1 MYKELIKQISNLTIE
16 YIDQIT
22 ADGRVNFAA
31 IRFEEREI
39 DGKKVI
45 AMDIYVFQTN
55 FIRHFNTKVPA
66 SNSVSFSRNLLTELI
81 KEYQKNKDFKLS
93 PFKKSAISVTRN
105 RPDSYVP
112 VSIQF
117 KLKVS
122 ASAVKT
128 YNEKISK

>member
-39 DGKKVI
+39 DGEKVI

-55 FIRHFNTKVPA
+55 FIRHFNTRVPA

-81 KEYQKNKDFKLS
+81 KKYQKTKTSNCLHL
-93 PFKKSAISVTRN
+93 KKTQYLLLEIALTHMFRFRFN
-105 RPDSYVP
+105 
-112 VSIQF
+112 
-117 KLKVS
+117 L
-122 ASAVKT
+122 
-128 YNEKISK
+128 N